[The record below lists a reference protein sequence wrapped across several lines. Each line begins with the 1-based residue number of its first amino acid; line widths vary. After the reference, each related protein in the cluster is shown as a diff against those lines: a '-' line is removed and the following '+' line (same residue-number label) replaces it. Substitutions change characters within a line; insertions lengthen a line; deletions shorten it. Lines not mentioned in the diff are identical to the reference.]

1 MAGAE
6 GGNEELPAFAA
17 LLQPLPAAGGPAL
30 LRASFPPPLRRGS
43 GIEMLSSDSEDEV
56 EILPLSERVSRRL
69 PPGGPIQSAA
79 GPGLLPAGGGA
90 AAERDGR
97 PHGGERLAAGR
108 RERAVPKAAL
118 LPEGGPSV
126 SPPGSEGPAIPSAAL
141 VSERTARTGGP
152 LESGENAEPSPPKK
166 KPKYSREEGEAIC
179 QAAWKRRKDREARK
193 RRQEEERERKKNLA
207 KVLRAQRPGECQ
219 KYIAVVLDPGTACSL
234 RWPHS
239 SSGCG
244 ILTRVPISVLL
255 QVEGGV
261 QIRAALQSANYSCVV
276 ESQAVPCSI
285 TWRRKSVLSQ
295 VWGQNLDH
303 LALFFACCLHLIVT
317 F

>member
-6 GGNEELPAFAA
+6 GGDEELPALAD
-17 LLQPLPAAGGPAL
+17 LLQPLPAAGGRGP
-30 LRASFPPPLRRGS
+30 LRVSSQRRGS
-43 GIEMLSSDSEDEV
+43 GVVLLSSDSEDEV
-56 EILPLSERVSRRL
+56 EIVPLSERVSRRL
-69 PPGGPIQSAA
+69 LPGGPTQSAA

-90 AAERDGR
+90 AAGRDGR
-97 PHGGERLAAGR
+97 RHGGERLAAGR
-108 RERAVPKAAL
+108 GERAVPKAAL

-126 SPPGSEGPAIPSAAL
+126 SPGIAFGSGGPAILPAAP
-141 VSERTARTGGP
+141 VSERTARPGGP
-152 LESGENAEPSPPKK
+152 LESGENAEASPPPK
-166 KPKYSREEGEAIC
+166 KPKYSQEEREAIC
-179 QAAWKRRKDREARK
+179 QAAWQRRKDREARK
-193 RRQEEERERKKNLA
+193 RRQEEEKERKKNLA

-234 RWPHS
+234 CWPYS
-239 SSGCG
+239 SSCRG

-255 QVEGGV
+255 QVEGGA

-295 VWGQNLDH
+295 VWGQC
-303 LALFFACCLHLIVT
+303 LALFFPCFFALDSNC